1 MWRFRNTKSSWV
13 HVDRLVG
20 VYFSGSRLV
29 CVSPT
34 RICYSYADLRV
45 ACRPLDWAVCGKV
58 ALLEMR
64 LGFFAVKW
72 PPPNS
77 ATEADAARCVPSS
90 QHLARFAI
98 LRSEGR
104 AA

>member
-1 MWRFRNTKSSWV
+1 MWRFRNAKSSWV
-13 HVDRLVG
+13 HADRLVG
-20 VYFSGSRLV
+20 VYFSSSRLV

-34 RICYSYADLRV
+34 RICYSYADLRL
-45 ACRPLDWAVCGKV
+45 ARRPLDWAVCGKV

-64 LGFFAVKW
+64 LAFFAVKW
-72 PPPNS
+72 PPPNT
-77 ATEADAARCVPSS
+77 AAEADAARSVPSS
-90 QHLARFAI
+90 PQLARFAI